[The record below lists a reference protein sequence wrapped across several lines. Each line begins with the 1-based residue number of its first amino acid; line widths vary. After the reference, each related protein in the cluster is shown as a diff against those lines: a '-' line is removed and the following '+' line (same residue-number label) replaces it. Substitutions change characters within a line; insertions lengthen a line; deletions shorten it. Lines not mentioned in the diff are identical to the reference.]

1 MADDVEIDRAALEQ
15 AKMLLDGS
23 MGSYRAYAEDTWRR
37 DTGVENP
44 CGRTHLRVALE
55 NALGAALM
63 RTRAETDAGLD
74 LSSQVQSIID
84 SFEALD
90 VSLGSGWDGDY
101 VADLS

>member
-1 MADDVEIDRAALEQ
+1 
-15 AKMLLDGS
+15 
-23 MGSYRAYAEDTWRR
+23 
-37 DTGVENP
+37 
-44 CGRTHLRVALE
+44 
-55 NALGAALM
+55 M